1 MAPFVVGA
9 YFGLRSVL
17 RGFGGGWV
25 GLAANLVL
33 AVLAI
38 GMPIA
43 ESLTG

>member
-1 MAPFVVGA
+1 V

-17 RGFGGGWV
+17 RGFGGGWL
-25 GLAANLVL
+25 GFATNLFL
-33 AVLAI
+33 GVLAI